1 MWEPYAYLLEN
12 GLAGIYIC
20 VLKGRED
27 LLTWKWL
34 LHNSKFNLTVLEW
47 PAFPASLGKG
57 WNPVVIYIHGLKCQ
71 AMVQQGDQHSKNK
84 AKLLL

>member
-1 MWEPYAYLLEN
+1 MKVTARFDP
-12 GLAGIYIC
+12 
-20 VLKGRED
+20 
-27 LLTWKWL
+27 
-34 LHNSKFNLTVLEW
+34 TVLEW